1 MLRKQVL
8 VLLLLLPLVFFHCEK
23 SDRYIDQIKDT
34 APDSLGFVQIKTDT
48 LFESKQI
55 ISVLTLSKEAGAR
68 FKIEFAYNNSISK
81 PTSNFAQNANALA
94 AINGGFFNM
103 DSGGNVTYFEVQD
116 SVVSRRRNPELKW
129 GIEDSIMT
137 GAIVVI
143 GNFEISLEPVKAEKV
158 YESSHAE
165 SAVLV
170 TGPLL
175 LRDSKRQKL
184 PQMKFSNNRHP
195 RTCLCESEETI
206 AFITVDGRSEQAAG
220 MSLPELQKFLLDI
233 GCIDAINLDGG
244 GSTTMWLRDKGVVNF
259 PSDEAGERPV
269 ANALLIL
276 EKN

>member
-259 PSDEAGERPV
+259 PSDKTGERPV

-276 EKN
+276 GR